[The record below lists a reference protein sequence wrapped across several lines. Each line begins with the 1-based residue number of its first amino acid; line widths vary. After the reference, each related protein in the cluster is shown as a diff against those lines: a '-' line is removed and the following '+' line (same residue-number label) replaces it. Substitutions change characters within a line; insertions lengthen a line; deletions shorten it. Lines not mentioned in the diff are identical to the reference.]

1 MSAHVHRWVWHV
13 HTPPNNQ
20 RGITDM
26 NYTIQ
31 DHRDLASHYVAK
43 ARKEASPLMRQFYL
57 SDARKHHTLANN
69 MAYFAK
75 R

>member
-1 MSAHVHRWVWHV
+1 
-13 HTPPNNQ
+13 
-20 RGITDM
+20 M

>member
-1 MSAHVHRWVWHV
+1 
-13 HTPPNNQ
+13 
-20 RGITDM
+20 M
-26 NYTIQ
+26 NYSIQ

-43 ARKEASPLMRQFYL
+43 ARKETSPQMRQYYM
-57 SDARKHHTLANN
+57 SDARKHHIAANN